1 MAQEN
6 VLRVGM
12 YNIPYLSIWIR
23 ICNQTVV
30 HLIQYGA
37 WLYKKGSVKY
47 KDGEWVTKKRE
58 NGMKCEILE

>member
-1 MAQEN
+1 
-6 VLRVGM
+6 M